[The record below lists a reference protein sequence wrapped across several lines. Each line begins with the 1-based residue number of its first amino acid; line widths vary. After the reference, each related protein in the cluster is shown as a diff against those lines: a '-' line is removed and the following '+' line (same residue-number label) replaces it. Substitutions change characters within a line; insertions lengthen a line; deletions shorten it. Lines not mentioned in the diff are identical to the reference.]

1 MLDEDF
7 LDVLETRVLTM
18 SVSYSNVE
26 IIFTFLLFFCLCFK
40 TIQIIDYLLYFILE
54 ALVIE
59 LKYLL

>member
-18 SVSYSNVE
+18 SVTYSNVE
-26 IIFTFLLFFCLCFK
+26 LIFTFLLFFCLCFK
-40 TIQIIDYLLYFILE
+40 TIQIIEYLLYFILE
-54 ALVIE
+54 ALPIE